1 MGSNPIPSASKIN
14 LKEEND
20 MKDSKSTSLK
30 NCELVFND
38 DGIVVVEHAKDDD
51 KEFLLEDI
59 LRKYEGVS
67 TLSIKISFDKE
78 I

>member
-1 MGSNPIPSASKIN
+1 
-14 LKEEND
+14 

-38 DGIVVVEHAKDDD
+38 DGISIIEHTKDED

-59 LRKYEGVS
+59 LRKYEGVEG
-67 TLSIKISFDKE
+67 LSLKISFDIE
-78 I
+78 L

>member
-1 MGSNPIPSASKIN
+1 
-14 LKEEND
+14 

-38 DGIVVVEHAKDDD
+38 DGIIIIEHAKGDD

-59 LRKYEGVS
+59 LRKYEGV
-67 TLSIKISFDKE
+67 TGLSLKIGFDKE
-78 I
+78 V

>member
-14 LKEEND
+14 LKEENN

-38 DGIVVVEHAKDDD
+38 DGIIIIEHAKDND
-51 KEFLLEDI
+51 KEFLLEDV
-59 LRKYEGVS
+59 LRKYEGVAG
-67 TLSIKISFDKE
+67 LSLKIGFDKE

>member
-14 LKEEND
+14 LKEENN

-59 LRKYEGVS
+59 LRKYEGIS

>member
-1 MGSNPIPSASKIN
+1 
-14 LKEEND
+14 

-59 LRKYEGVS
+59 LRKYEGIS

>member
-1 MGSNPIPSASKIN
+1 
-14 LKEEND
+14 

>member
-1 MGSNPIPSASKIN
+1 
-14 LKEEND
+14 

-38 DGIVVVEHAKDDD
+38 DGISIIEHTKDED

-59 LRKYEGVS
+59 LRKYEGVEGVEG
-67 TLSIKISFDKE
+67 LSLKISFDKE

>member
-1 MGSNPIPSASKIN
+1 
-14 LKEEND
+14 

-38 DGIVVVEHAKDDD
+38 DGIVVIEHIKDND

-67 TLSIKISFDKE
+67 GLSLKISFDKE

>member
-1 MGSNPIPSASKIN
+1 
-14 LKEEND
+14 

-30 NCELVFND
+30 NCELLFND

-59 LRKYEGVS
+59 LRKYEGIS